1 MGFESC
7 HPAVNFLFF
16 AGVLYGA
23 AAFTHPV
30 FLAIAWA
37 SAFAYSLRRR
47 GRGALTN
54 LLLLPL
60 AALFAL
66 AYAGSHHFGVTVLGR
81 NFIGNDLTAES
92 FVSGLVLGLRGAAV
106 WMWLECL
113 FSVVTGDKIVYLLGR
128 VSPLLSLGATLTLR
142 FLPRLREQ
150 ARRQQLAR
158 RGIGRGAGQGNW
170 VKNSLAIFSAL
181 ITWTIQALGLEAD
194 AMRSR
199 GSLLRGRTA
208 FSINRFDNRD
218 RAFVVGLCTCA
229 TLTAMGA
236 ILGSTRMY
244 YNPRILW
251 RAPHPLPALAY
262 TTLCLLPLIQ
272 ELATSQ
278 KFKRQRESVE

>member
-37 SAFAYSLRRR
+37 SAFAYSLRQGRR
-47 GRGALTN
+47 ALCN

-60 AALFAL
+60 AVLFAL
-66 AYAGSHHFGVTVLGR
+66 AYAGSHHFGVTMLGR
-81 NFIGNDLTAES
+81 NFIGNDLTVES
-92 FVSGLVLGLRGAAV
+92 FVSGLVLGLRGATV

-150 ARRQQLAR
+150 ARRLQLAR
-158 RGIGRGAGQGNW
+158 RGIGRGAGL
-170 VKNSLAIFSAL
+170 KNSLAIFSAL

-208 FSINRFDNRD
+208 FSIYRFDNRD
-218 RAFVVGLCTCA
+218 RAFVVALCTCA

-244 YNPRILW
+244 CNPKILW
-251 RAPHPLPALAY
+251 HAPHPLPTLAY

-272 ELATSQ
+272 ELATSH
-278 KFKRQRESVE
+278 KFKRQRESVG